1 MKVSSIYFGGLKLAC
16 VSACIFS
23 VLQARAEADKVTL
36 VRAREVVVG
45 KITKDDRDGLE
56 IEIRDRSGAAKRT
69 FNSNEVAE
77 IEWDVSEE
85 GFHEGGAAFHNG
97 SFERAADLFGGI
109 ANQPDAM
116 NRVRAIA
123 RPYVLYMH
131 AESLFRAGKA
141 ADAYTAYQK
150 LIEGAKNSR
159 YAPFALSNMA
169 DAAIQAK
176 TFDKVP
182 ALLAQLREGGPEQKQ
197 LADYYEAE
205 ALLAQ
210 GKAKEAATKYM
221 NAVAGGPGRIRAMA
235 LVGQARAQAASGDSV
250 KAREL
255 AQQALTL
262 NPQDLTAARA
272 HVIIGD
278 AALSDA
284 DSKKLSGTQLQ
295 DALLDAIL
303 SYLRVQ
309 NQYPADSATEG
320 YALLKIGECFKRLSK
335 LPSRAASDDR
345 ERAMSA
351 FGRIASERRFAN
363 SDLPNL
369 ASKHMEEMK

>member
-262 NPQDLTAARA
+262 NPPDLTAARA

>member
-262 NPQDLTAARA
+262 NPPDLTAAKA

-335 LPSRAASDDR
+335 LPSRSASDDR